1 MALTHDEL
9 CQIACRF
16 LQNNGFKVAF
26 HDRFRAWTP
35 YGEQADAIGFRN
47 GASCLIEAKC
57 SRSDLLADR
66 KKPFRV
72 EPEKGMGDWRFM
84 ISEPGI
90 VNIEDLQPGWGL
102 LHVVKG
108 RVKKV
113 HGWPGAGRNGQ
124 RAVDIVPGAQSLQ
137 RLNHRLARA
146 YRKRVL
152 IHQRECRGKCR
163 VPHALSPRAA
173 SAGSASRIG

>member
-90 VNIEDLQPGWGL
+90 VNIEDLQPAGDCFTWSKVGL
-102 LHVVKG
+102 
-108 RVKKV
+108 RRFT
-113 HGWPGAGRNGQ
+113 AGTETGSGLTGTASHFRPTNRRN
-124 RAVDIVPGAQSLQ
+124 AITC
-137 RLNHRLARA
+137 LARSVA
-146 YRKRVL
+146 WIFADTSK
-152 IHQRECRGKCR
+152 KFTT
-163 VPHALSPRAA
+163 A
-173 SAGSASRIG
+173 

>member
-66 KKPFRV
+66 RSLSVLNPR
-72 EPEKGMGDWRFM
+72 
-84 ISEPGI
+84 
-90 VNIEDLQPGWGL
+90 
-102 LHVVKG
+102 
-108 RVKKV
+108 
-113 HGWPGAGRNGQ
+113 
-124 RAVDIVPGAQSLQ
+124 RAWETGVS
-137 RLNHRLARA
+137 
-146 YRKRVL
+146 
-152 IHQRECRGKCR
+152 
-163 VPHALSPRAA
+163 
-173 SAGSASRIG
+173 

>member
-1 MALTHDEL
+1 MPLTHDEL

-26 HDRFRAWTP
+26 HDRFRAWTNT
-35 YGEQADAIGFRN
+35 GEQPDAIGFRN

-57 SRSDLLADR
+57 SRADLLADR

-72 EPEKGMGDWRFM
+72 DPARGMGDWRFF
-84 ISEPGI
+84 ISEPGVVEI
-90 VNIEDLQPGWGL
+90 RDLSPGWGL

-113 HGWPGAGRNGQ
+113 HGWPVGNCAWCVMDMKPF
-124 RAVDIVPGAQSLQ
+124 RANKQAECDYMFSALRRMDLRGHLNEIYDAVIVNSSETGGEA
-137 RLNHRLARA
+137 
-146 YRKRVL
+146 
-152 IHQRECRGKCR
+152 
-163 VPHALSPRAA
+163 
-173 SAGSASRIG
+173 

>member
-113 HGWPGAGRNGQ
+113 HGWPGNWSGLTGTASHFRPTNRRN
-124 RAVDIVPGAQSLQ
+124 AITC
-137 RLNHRLARA
+137 LARSVA
-146 YRKRVL
+146 WIFADTSK
-152 IHQRECRGKCR
+152 KFTT
-163 VPHALSPRAA
+163 A
-173 SAGSASRIG
+173 

>member
-113 HGWPGAGRNGQ
+113 HGWPETGSGLTGTASHFRPTNRRN
-124 RAVDIVPGAQSLQ
+124 AITC
-137 RLNHRLARA
+137 LARSVA
-146 YRKRVL
+146 WIFADTSK
-152 IHQRECRGKCR
+152 KFTT
-163 VPHALSPRAA
+163 A
-173 SAGSASRIG
+173 